1 MSDHVKIRIKFQKT
15 GAIRYIGHLDV
26 MRFYQKCLRRAQI
39 PVCYTGGFS
48 PHQMLT
54 FAAPLSVGLESY
66 GEYLD
71 VEVESITTSEDFMR
85 RLNEASIPEIKIV
98 SVKRLPE
105 NAGNAMASVA
115 AARYLVS
122 FREGRCPELFKAG
135 DDEIKAFLNDF
146 TALAS
151 ISYEKEGKKGMR
163 EVDLRPGIFSLSW
176 HPDSHSVEMLLD
188 ASSGDNVKPA
198 QVLDAL
204 LSRHSDKLAPNA
216 LKIVRLDTYTRLP
229 SENDEAGALLS
240 MDEIGESF

>member
-26 MRFYQKCLRRAQI
+26 MRFYQKCIRRAQI

-71 VEVESITTSEDFMR
+71 VEVESITTSEDFIR

-115 AARYLVS
+115 AAGYKVQ
-122 FREGRCPELFKAG
+122 FREDGCPGLFTG
-135 DDEIKAFLNDF
+135 SDDEINACLNDF
-146 TALAS
+146 MGLS
-151 ISYEKEGKKGMR
+151 QIPYEKEGKKGVR
-163 EVDLRPGIFSLSW
+163 EVDLRPGIFSLLW
-176 HPDSHSVEMLLD
+176 HPDSHSIEMLLD

-204 LSRHSDKLAPNA
+204 LSRYSQKLASNA

-229 SENDEAGALLS
+229 SENDEPGKLVS
-240 MDEIGESF
+240 MDEIGECF